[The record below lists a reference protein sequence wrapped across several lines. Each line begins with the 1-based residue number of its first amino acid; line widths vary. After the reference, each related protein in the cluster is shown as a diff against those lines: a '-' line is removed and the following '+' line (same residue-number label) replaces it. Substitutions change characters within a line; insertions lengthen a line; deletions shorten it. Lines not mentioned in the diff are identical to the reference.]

1 MAKLERL
8 GVVLRPDHENEGKR
22 EVMHMHGLR
31 MFGLFSGFGLEPWGG
46 TRDSHSPP
54 PCRRGAS

>member
-31 MFGLFSGFGLEPWGG
+31 MFGLGFGL
-46 TRDSHSPP
+46 RA
-54 PCRRGAS
+54 GAVGRHT